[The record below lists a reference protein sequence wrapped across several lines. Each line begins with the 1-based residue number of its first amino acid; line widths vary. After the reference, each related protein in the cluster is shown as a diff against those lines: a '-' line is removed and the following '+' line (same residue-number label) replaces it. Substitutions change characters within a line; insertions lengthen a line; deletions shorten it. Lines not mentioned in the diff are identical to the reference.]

1 MSPTVAARR
10 KVSPIARTNRI
21 AKPVEVTNA
30 DRVKY
35 ISPIVDGDDKV
46 TKKAVKIVN
55 GYLSGKGLGSRRRDE
70 EYSEKKL
77 ISKLIK
83 LCGVEA
89 AK

>member
-1 MSPTVAARR
+1 M
-10 KVSPIARTNRI
+10 
-21 AKPVEVTNA
+21 EVTNA

-55 GYLSGKGLGSRRRDE
+55 GYLYGRVLGSRHRDE

>member
-55 GYLSGKGLGSRRRDE
+55 GYLYGKGLVSRRRDE